1 MKRILVLGAGK
12 SAPYLIHWLL
22 EHAQQNDWFV
32 TVGDLDLAMAQQR
45 VAGHARGEAIRFDV
59 NDAAV
64 RDPQIERADLVV
76 NFTSPQFLAL
86 VAWDCV
92 QHKTPMIC
100 ASYRSQEIRELNHDA
115 ERAGILLLCEMG
127 LDPGIDH
134 MSAMALIARIKG
146 EGGRIDS
153 FCSYG
158 SGIPA
163 PDQAHNPLKYVIT
176 WNPRNVVMAGDKGAQ
191 FMEDGKIKIVPY
203 HHVFHHTWRV
213 EVEGVGTLE
222 AYPNRDSLSYMQA
235 FGLDDVH
242 TMVRGTLRYPGWSE
256 TWARLVQL
264 GLPNET
270 LRIPNLAARTYA
282 EVVEMFLP
290 LNMSGPK
297 LDTRVARF
305 LGISPTGK
313 IIENMRWLGLFSDEP
328 TGCRGDTAAALL
340 IDILSRKMPL
350 ADDARDMVVL
360 KHDLEVA
367 YPGGDRADERVTS
380 TMVVKGEPGGMTAM
394 AKTVGL
400 PAALAARMVLT
411 GQLDLTGCQIP
422 TVPAIYEP
430 VLEDLAHAGI
440 GFAEQVEGLG
450 DLK

>member
-12 SAPYLIHWLL
+12 SAPYCIHWLL
-22 EHAQQNDWFV
+22 EQAQEHDWFV
-32 TVGDLDLAMAQQR
+32 TVGDLDIEAAEAS
-45 VAGHARGEAIRFDV
+45 VAGHARGEAAFFDV
-59 NDAAV
+59 NDASV
-64 RDPQIERADLVV
+64 RGPQIERADLVV
-76 NFTSPQFLAL
+76 NLISPQFLSL
-86 VAWDCV
+86 IAWDCMA
-92 QHKTPMIC
+92 HRTPMIS
-100 ASYRSQEIRELNHDA
+100 ASYRSQEIRELSQDA
-115 ERAGILLLCEMG
+115 QRCGIVLLCEMG

-134 MSAMALIARIKG
+134 MSAMSLIQRVHA
-146 EGGRIDS
+146 EGGRITS

-158 SGIPA
+158 SGVPA
-163 PDQAHNPLKYVIT
+163 PDQEHNPLKYVIT
-176 WNPRNVVMAGDKGAQ
+176 WNPRNVVMAGEAGAQ
-191 FMEDGKIKIVPY
+191 FMENGMIKIVPY

-213 EVEGVGTLE
+213 DVDGVGTLE

-235 FGLDDVH
+235 FGLDDVT
-242 TMVRGTLRYPGWSE
+242 TMIRGTLRYPGWSE

-270 LRIPNLAARTYA
+270 LRIPDLAERSFA

-328 TGCRGDTAAALL
+328 TSCEGDTAAAML
-340 IDILSRKMPL
+340 IDVLSRKMPL
-350 ADDARDMVVL
+350 APDARDMVVL
-360 KHDLEVA
+360 KHELEIDH
-367 YPGGDRADERVTS
+367 PDDDRAPELLAS

-411 GQLDLTGCQIP
+411 GQLHLTGSHIP
-422 TVPAIYEP
+422 THPSIYEP
-430 VLEDLAHAGI
+430 VLKDLAAAGI
-440 GFAEQVEGLG
+440 AFVERVESR
-450 DLK
+450 